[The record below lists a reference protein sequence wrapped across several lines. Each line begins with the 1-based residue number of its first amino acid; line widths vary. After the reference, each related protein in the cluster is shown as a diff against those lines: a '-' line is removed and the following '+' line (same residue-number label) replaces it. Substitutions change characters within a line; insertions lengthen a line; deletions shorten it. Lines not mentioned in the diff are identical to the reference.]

1 MGSSD
6 LSVAFEVGDYI
17 VFLKLTSIEVANLAY
32 DRLVNEKLFCEVSL
46 RTKGLLC
53 VNLPRAIYYSFGYS
67 SSIESSDMRDS
78 AEDRDVICSALRRV
92 GSVL

>member
-6 LSVAFEVGDYI
+6 LSVAFDVGDYI

-32 DRLVNEKLFCEVSL
+32 DRLVIEKLFYEVSL
-46 RTKGLLC
+46 RTKGLRC

-67 SSIESSDMRDS
+67 SSIESRDMRDS